1 MCSPVQSEITAFLGL
16 AQWRV
21 GRLEEAVR
29 TEESVRETYPEQLP
43 GVLWLAAQYEASGRH
58 DEAQAVVSEVRQV
71 NPELRADRIGECIRS
86 LLPGEIPVFQENL
99 RRAGLP

>member
-1 MCSPVQSEITAFLGL
+1 M
-16 AQWRV
+16 
-21 GRLEEAVR
+21 
-29 TEESVRETYPEQLP
+29 
-43 GVLWLAAQYEASGRH
+43 
-58 DEAQAVVSEVRQV
+58 SEVRQV